1 MCSTRKKRATDTAE
15 PNATVSHFSI
25 SVVNPFTQTGDI
37 LEFTFKKTSH
47 FVFFFNG
54 FICFLSEAN

>member
-15 PNATVSHFSI
+15 PNVTVSHFSI

-47 FVFFFNG
+47 FS
-54 FICFLSEAN
+54 LH

>member
-1 MCSTRKKRATDTAE
+1 MSFVLLVFFQTMCSTRKKRATDTAE
-15 PNATVSHFSI
+15 PNVTVSHFSI

-47 FVFFFNG
+47 FS
-54 FICFLSEAN
+54 LH